1 MSKQPTTKQLA
12 FIDRLADENGFL
24 GARQALQ
31 FHRMTH
37 PMLEAAW
44 LRGVRRPDRLSRAE
58 ASCLIES
65 LLDHGDDEYSAR
77 EAREEIDREAAGAR
91 RNIPER
97 WHAVLG
103 RKDFLILDTETTG
116 LDETAEVVEVA
127 VIDTTGALRLS
138 ELVLPEGRIPAAAS
152 KIHGLTLSKLRKE
165 GARSFPEVHAELV
178 PLLRAAKGVLGWNV
192 RFDKDMLAQ
201 TAKRHDLVPRL
212 PRVTWLDLMAGYKAM
227 NPFESARLDN
237 AVKKECPG
245 LKEAAHRAEGDCRRT
260 LAVMRAVVAGGISAK
275 TPNQETAEAPGQ
287 NFNARNV
294 LRAAIWT
301 VVIFTPIF
309 FGPLMCSST

>member
-1 MSKQPTTKQLA
+1 M
-12 FIDRLADENGFL
+12 
-24 GARQALQ
+24 
-31 FHRMTH
+31 
-37 PMLEAAW
+37 
-44 LRGVRRPDRLSRAE
+44 
-58 ASCLIES
+58 
-65 LLDHGDDEYSAR
+65 DHGDDEYSAR
-77 EAREEIDREAAGAR
+77 EAREVIDREAAGAR

-245 LKEAAHRAEGDCRRT
+245 LKEAAHRGGGRLPEDSGGHEGSGRR
-260 LAVMRAVVAGGISAK
+260 RNIRED
-275 TPNQETAEAPGQ
+275 PETKKRRKPRGQ

-309 FGPLMCSST
+309 FGPLHVFQHLNWATVTIADCPGQQIVLQRHRAGLVCYACAHWGLVRSKT